1 MVMDSARVIALLQR
15 EYLFHGLDT
24 AQLSW
29 VASRFKRVTL
39 EHNTI
44 VFSEGSPADCFY
56 MILDGKVR
64 VTRRKKRGGEELL
77 NVLGQGDFFGEEAL
91 LFERPRNASVYTL
104 ERATFLRLE
113 RDQFIT
119 LLKHFPQIRM
129 NLSATASS
137 RRLARKIHFDWLG
150 ADEVIYLLTRKHDF
164 FLILGLV
171 GPIILGVGS
180 APMLAYAFTQVDNHT
195 LFRIASFLGA
205 FMLVASIAWG
215 IWNWIDWG
223 NDYYI
228 VTNQRVVWLE
238 KVIGL
243 YDSRRESPLDS
254 VLAVNVISSQLG
266 RLLHYGDIN
275 LRTFTGG
282 ILMRHVNHPDQFA
295 QFVEGYK
302 KRVILISKEE
312 ETKKI
317 EQSLEQALRKEE
329 LADQNLPVIDDLEA
343 PPLPTPSIQ
352 PKVAR
357 PLTFK
362 ERVENFLKV
371 RYERDGVVTY
381 RKHWF
386 LLIQKAWQP
395 VVAMLALIII
405 IGILVWVGL
414 NQGLTL
420 RSEYIFFVIGFL
432 GFILISLWMGYYL
445 WDWSNDIYRLTQ
457 EMILDIERRPL
468 GREEKKT
475 APLES
480 ILSIE
485 HERANIW
492 GIIFNFGT
500 VTINIGQ
507 TKFVFHGVYNPDQVH
522 ADISDYR
529 EALIRKKRTAEA
541 ERDREKMVNW
551 LVAFH
556 DETEKLEDFENNPG
570 DDQFSG

>member
-1 MVMDSARVIALLQR
+1 M
-15 EYLFHGLDT
+15 DT
-24 AQLSW
+24 AQIAW
-29 VASRFKRVTL
+29 VAARFKRVTL
-39 EHNTI
+39 EHNTV
-44 VFSEGSPADCFY
+44 VFSEGSPADNFY

-64 VTRRKKRGGEELL
+64 VTQRKRGGGEELL

-91 LFERPRNASVYTL
+91 LFDRPRTASVHTL
-104 ERATFLRLE
+104 ERTTFLRLE

-137 RRLARKIHFDWLG
+137 RRLARRIHFDWLG
-150 ADEVIYLLTRKHDF
+150 PDEVIYLLARKNDF
-164 FLILGLV
+164 FLLLALI

-180 APMLAYAFTQVDNHT
+180 VPVLAYAFTQIDNP
-195 LFRIASFLGA
+195 LMFRIAAFLGG
-205 FMLVASIAWG
+205 FMLLGSIFWG

-238 KVIGL
+238 KVVGL
-243 YDSRRESPLDS
+243 YDSRREAPLET
-254 VLAVNVISSQLG
+254 VLAVNVVSSQLG
-266 RLLHYGDIN
+266 RILHYGDIT

-282 ILMRHVNHPDQFA
+282 ILMRHADRPNQFA
-295 QFVEGYK
+295 QYVEGYK
-302 KRVILISKEE
+302 KRVIMISKEE
-312 ETKKI
+312 ETKQI
-317 EQSLEQALRKEE
+317 EQSLEQALRKQEVVE
-329 LADQNLPVIDDLEA
+329 QNLPVGLDLNEPPPPAA
-343 PPLPTPSIQ
+343 PVKT
-352 PKVAR
+352 KVVK

-362 ERVENFLKV
+362 ERMENFLKV
-371 RYERDGVVTY
+371 RFERDGVITY

-386 LLIQKAWQP
+386 LLVQKAWQP
-395 VVAMLALIII
+395 VLAMTVLLIIVI
-405 IGILVWVGL
+405 ILAWVGL

-420 RSEYIFFVIGFL
+420 LSEYPIFIIGFL
-432 GFILISLWMGYYL
+432 VFIGISMWLGYYL
-445 WDWSNDIYRLTQ
+445 WDWSNDIYRLTE

-500 VTINIGQ
+500 VTINVGQ
-507 TKFVFHGVYNPDQVH
+507 TKFVFYGVYNPDQVH
-522 ADISDYR
+522 ADISDHR
-529 EALIRKKRTAEA
+529 EALIRKKRNAEA
-541 ERDREKMVNW
+541 NRDREKMVNW

-556 DETEKLEDFENNPG
+556 EETEKLEDFENNSG
-570 DDQFSG
+570 EGQFSG